1 MNAITRRWAA
11 FADALHSRLWPIPA
25 AAVVAA
31 IGLLVALVVPLMI
44 DPDVAVP
51 VKLLVGA
58 MALGAVGL
66 TFGMALPVRY
76 LLEPEGL
83 TVRAGFLTLRL
94 AYRDIVRATPL
105 LSPLTGPSW
114 SLVRVRVALAAG
126 GWVEVAPRD
135 REAFL
140 AELAARAPHLEPHGR
155 GLIDP
160 RRARRKPG
168 R

>member
-1 MNAITRRWAA
+1 MVRPG
-11 FADALHSRLWPIPA
+11 ALPVPA
-25 AAVVAA
+25 RVDVLFVAAVLA
-31 IGLLVALVVPLMI
+31 ALVVLVAIVVPLLL
-44 DPDVAVP
+44 DPDVAV
-51 VKLLVGA
+51 VAKLAVGA
-58 MALGAVGL
+58 MGAGALAL
-66 TFGMALPVRY
+66 TLGMAVPVRY
-76 LLEPEGL
+76 LLEPEGF

-114 SLVRVRVALAAG
+114 SLVRVRVALEAG

-160 RRARRKPG
+160 RRARRRAG

>member
-1 MNAITRRWAA
+1 VPRTV
-11 FADALHSRLWPIPA
+11 LVPA
-25 AAVVAA
+25 RVDVLFVAAVLAA
-31 IGLLVALVVPLMI
+31 MGLLVALVAPLLL
-44 DPDVAVP
+44 DPDVAVA
-51 VKLLVGA
+51 VKLAVGA
-58 MALGAVGL
+58 MGVGALAL

-76 LLEPEGL
+76 LLEPEGF

-114 SLVRVRVALAAG
+114 SLVRVRVALDAG

-155 GLIDP
+155 GLVDP
-160 RRARRKPG
+160 RRARRKAG

>member
-1 MNAITRRWAA
+1 MVRTVAVPARV
-11 FADALHSRLWPIPA
+11 DAVFV
-25 AAVVAA
+25 AVVLAA
-31 IGLLVALVVPLMI
+31 MGVLVALVAPLLL
-44 DPDVAVP
+44 DPDVALA
-51 VKLLVGA
+51 VKLGVGA
-58 MALGAVGL
+58 MGVGALAL
-66 TFGMALPVRY
+66 TLGTALPVRY

-114 SLVRVRVALAAG
+114 SLVRVRVALVEG

-135 REAFL
+135 RAAFL
-140 AELAARAPHLEPHGR
+140 TELAARAPHLEPHGR
-155 GLIDP
+155 GLVDP
-160 RRARRKPG
+160 RRARRKAG

>member
-1 MNAITRRWAA
+1 VLRTVPVPVRVDVL
-11 FADALHSRLWPIPA
+11 FV
-25 AAVVAA
+25 AVVLAA
-31 IGLLVALVVPLMI
+31 MGVLVALVVPLLR
-44 DPDVAVP
+44 DPDVALA
-51 VKLLVGA
+51 VKLGVGA
-58 MALGAVGL
+58 MGFGALAL
-66 TFGMALPVRY
+66 TLGMALPVRY
-76 LLEPEGL
+76 LLEPEGF

-114 SLVRVRVALAAG
+114 SLVRVRVALDAG

-140 AELAARAPHLEPHGR
+140 AELAARAPHLRPHGR

-160 RRARRKPG
+160 QRARRKAG

>member
-1 MNAITRRWAA
+1 MVRTV
-11 FADALHSRLWPIPA
+11 PVPA
-25 AAVVAA
+25 RVDVVFVAVVLAA
-31 IGLLVALVVPLMI
+31 MGVLIAVVMPLLL
-44 DPDVAVP
+44 DPDVAVAI
-51 VKLLVGA
+51 KLAVGA
-58 MALGAVGL
+58 MGVGALTL
-66 TFGMALPVRY
+66 TLGMALPVRY
-76 LLEPEGL
+76 LLEPEGF

-114 SLVRVRVALAAG
+114 SLVRVRVALDAG

-140 AELAARAPHLEPHGR
+140 AELAARAPHLEPYGR

-160 RRARRKPG
+160 RRARRKAG